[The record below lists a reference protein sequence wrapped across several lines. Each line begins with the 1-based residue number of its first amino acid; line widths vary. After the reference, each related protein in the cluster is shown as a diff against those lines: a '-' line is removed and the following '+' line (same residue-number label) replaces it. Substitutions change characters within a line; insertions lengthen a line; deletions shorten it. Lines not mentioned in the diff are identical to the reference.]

1 MQHLQC
7 GDFIVKEP
15 MVIGHEC
22 AGIVEEIG
30 KDVEHLEV
38 GDRVALEPGIA
49 CHRCDLCKEGC
60 YNLCPKMKFFAT
72 PPVHGSLA
80 QQVQLKIAAC
90 QLRNARHMA
99 V

>member
-1 MQHLQC
+1 
-7 GDFIVKEP
+7 
-15 MVIGHEC
+15 
-22 AGIVEEIG
+22 VEEIG
-30 KDVEHLEV
+30 KDVEHLKV

-72 PPVHGSLA
+72 PPDHGSLA
-80 QQVQLKIAAC
+80 QEV

>member
-1 MQHLQC
+1 
-7 GDFIVKEP
+7 VKEP

-49 CHRCDLCKEGC
+49 CHRCDLCKEGY
-60 YNLCPKMKFFAT
+60 YNLCPKMEFFAT
-72 PPVHGSLA
+72 PPVHGSLS
-80 QQVQLKIAAC
+80 QQVQLKTAAC